1 MTVTHNSYHQKAQNC
16 NKTLFVTK
24 RAFVEI
30 KILPEQPEFCT
41 TNCSH
46 IPKVFHLCKTFDVA
60 LIVIN
65 AVEQIYIW
73 SNMQL
78 LSIFAFEY
86 DKIDFTP

>member
-30 KILPEQPEFCT
+30 KMLPEQPEFCT

-65 AVEQIYIW
+65 IYYYELF
-73 SNMQL
+73 L
-78 LSIFAFEY
+78 LTLLLNTATKNYYTSL
-86 DKIDFTP
+86 